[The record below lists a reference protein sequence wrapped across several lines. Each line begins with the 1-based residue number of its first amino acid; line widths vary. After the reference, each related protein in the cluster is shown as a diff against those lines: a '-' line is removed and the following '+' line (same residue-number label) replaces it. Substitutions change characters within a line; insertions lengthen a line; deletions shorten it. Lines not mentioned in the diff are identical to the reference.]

1 MSVGGG
7 GLAIPDVPATSRG
20 PDGVRRFFRLWVGT
34 FEGWAYEVEEV
45 IDAGDAAVAVH
56 IHQWGRGR
64 GSGRGPGPG
73 VPRLCGVSAVWAFLL
88 RTIAAIRC
96 LARDERIPKP
106 LRVIAGVGLLPIP
119 GPLDEVFL
127 VLLAP
132 IFFGFYR
139 RPMHDAWARSKG
151 G

>member
-1 MSVGGG
+1 MRSRRSSTPGMRRWRFTFISGDAGG
-7 GLAIPDVPATSRG
+7 AAA
-20 PDGVRRFFRLWVGT
+20 GVR
-34 FEGWAYEVEEV
+34 A
-45 IDAGDAAVAVH
+45 
-56 IHQWGRGR
+56 Q
-64 GSGRGPGPG
+64 G

-139 RPMHDAWARSKG
+139 RPMHEAWARSKG
-151 G
+151 T